1 MKSTTDVLDH
11 HLKCFANR
19 DINGLMADYS
29 ADAVFLGPEG
39 ALRGPDAIRPAF
51 ESFFAEFA
59 KPGTSFARKQRLI
72 AGNYAYVV
80 WSSETADNFYE
91 LASDTFFIQNG
102 SIRMQA
108 FTAKVT
114 PKR

>member
-39 ALRGPDAIRPAF
+39 ALLGPDAIRPAF
-51 ESFFAEFA
+51 ERFFAELA

>member
-1 MKSTTDVLDH
+1 MKSTEEVLDH

-19 DINGLMADYS
+19 DISGLMADYS

-39 ALRGPDAIRPAF
+39 ALRGPGAIKPVF
-51 ESFFAEFA
+51 ERFFDEFA
-59 KPGTSFARKQRLI
+59 KPGASFAGKQRLI
-72 AGNYAYVV
+72 EGDYAYVV

-102 SIRMQA
+102 SIQMQT
-108 FTAKVT
+108 FVAKVA

>member
-1 MKSTTDVLDH
+1 
-11 HLKCFANR
+11 
-19 DINGLMADYS
+19 MADYS

-39 ALRGPDAIRPAF
+39 ALRGPDAIKPVF
-51 ESFFAEFA
+51 ERFFAEFA
-59 KPGTSFARKQRLI
+59 KPGTSFARKQRSI
-72 AGNYAYVV
+72 EGDYAYVV

-108 FTAKVT
+108 FAAKVDHRSNRRLDRFRRCGAT
-114 PKR
+114 NAPLLGG

>member
-1 MKSTTDVLDH
+1 
-11 HLKCFANR
+11 
-19 DINGLMADYS
+19 
-29 ADAVFLGPEG
+29 
-39 ALRGPDAIRPAF
+39 
-51 ESFFAEFA
+51 
-59 KPGTSFARKQRLI
+59 LI

>member
-1 MKSTTDVLDH
+1 MKSTAEVLDH

-39 ALRGPDAIRPAF
+39 ARRGPDAIRPAF
-51 ESFFAEFA
+51 ERFFAEFA
-59 KPGTSFARKQRLI
+59 KPGMSFARKQQLI
-72 AGNYAYVV
+72 EGDYAYII

-114 PKR
+114 PKG

>member
-1 MKSTTDVLDH
+1 MKSTAEVLDH
-11 HLKCFANR
+11 HLKRFANR
-19 DINGLMADYS
+19 DINGVMADYS
-29 ADAVFLGPEG
+29 ADAVFLGPAG
-39 ALRGPDAIRPAF
+39 ALRGPDAIKPAF
-51 ESFFAEFA
+51 ERFFAEFA
-59 KPGTSFARKQRLI
+59 KPGMSFTRKQQLI
-72 AGNYAYVV
+72 EGDYAYVV

>member
-39 ALRGPDAIRPAF
+39 AL
-51 ESFFAEFA
+51 
-59 KPGTSFARKQRLI
+59 L
-72 AGNYAYVV
+72 
-80 WSSETADNFYE
+80 
-91 LASDTFFIQNG
+91 
-102 SIRMQA
+102 
-108 FTAKVT
+108 
-114 PKR
+114 

>member
-39 ALRGPDAIRPAF
+39 ALLGPDAIRPAF
-51 ESFFAEFA
+51 ERLFAEFA

>member
-51 ESFFAEFA
+51 ERFFAEFA
-59 KPGTSFARKQRLI
+59 KPGTSFAGKQRLI